1 MKFPFFLFLN
11 STCTEEDIWKG
22 MLKEANWEKQYGKII
37 RAKISDEYSRNFEIY
52 IIKIIQINW
61 TEWNKTGRIISIKGW

>member
-1 MKFPFFLFLN
+1 
-11 STCTEEDIWKG
+11 
-22 MLKEANWEKQYGKII
+22 MLKEANWEKQYSKII